1 MQKIIACCWSLLLAL
16 VIAGCAPYRDLPAGS
31 VKDIDCA
38 VVERQAVM
46 VTAPLPDE
54 APPSS
59 DYVIGSGDVLFVNVN
74 GRPEL
79 STNSLGNNVKISGS
93 RVDGSGAIQ
102 LPLAGS
108 VEVAGLTVP
117 KAALR
122 VAEAYRPFLKE
133 PWAVLEVAE
142 FRSRPLYL
150 LGQFRRS
157 GVVYMD
163 RPLTLL
169 QGIGM
174 GDGFD
179 GQANIRAARLIRNNR
194 TMPVDLYDL
203 LVNGDQKQNVWLQ
216 PGDTVFLPDSRNQ
229 QVFVFGAV
237 KKPGP
242 VPIPQSGLT
251 LSQAIASAELREIG
265 YDFRHVRVIRSYSP
279 TKGELMVVD
288 FDRILRGEALTVA
301 LREGDIIYVPKS
313 GVGTWNDAIAEIL
326 PSLQAVSAILQPFV
340 QIKFLSDNND

>member
-1 MQKIIACCWSLLLAL
+1 MPRTVVCCWSLLLAL
-16 VIAGCAPYRDLPAGS
+16 VVAGCAPYRDLPAGS
-31 VKDIDCA
+31 VKNIDAA
-38 VVERQAVM
+38 VVERQAVT
-46 VTAPLPDE
+46 VAASAAAD
-54 APPSS
+54 PPPPA

-79 STNSLGNNVKISGS
+79 STAGLGNNVKISGS

-108 VEVAGLTVP
+108 VAVAGLTVP
-117 KAALR
+117 KAGQR
-122 VAEAYRPFLKE
+122 VAEAYRPYLKE
-133 PWAVLEVAE
+133 PWAVVEVAE
-142 FRSRPLYL
+142 YRSRPLYL

-157 GVVYMD
+157 GVIYMD

-169 QGIGM
+169 QGIGL

-179 GQANIRAARLIRNNR
+179 GQANIRGARLIRNNR
-194 TMPVDLYDL
+194 IMPVDLYDL
-203 LVNGDQKQNVWLQ
+203 LLNGDQTQNVWLQ
-216 PGDTVFLPDSRNQ
+216 PGDTIFLPDNRNQ

-242 VPIPQSGLT
+242 VPIPQGGLT

-265 YDFRHVRVIRSYSP
+265 YDFRHVRVIRSHSP
-279 TKGELMVVD
+279 TRGELMVVD
-288 FDRILRGEALTVA
+288 FDRILRGEALPMVM
-301 LREGDIIYVPKS
+301 REGDIIYVPKS

-340 QIKFLSDNND
+340 QIKFLGDDD

>member
-1 MQKIIACCWSLLLAL
+1 LLA
-16 VIAGCAPYRDLPAGS
+16 VAGCAPYRDLPSGS
-31 VKDIDCA
+31 VKAIDCA
-38 VVERQAVM
+38 VVERQAVT
-46 VTAPLPDE
+46 VTANLADD
-54 APPSS
+54 APPSP
-59 DYVIGSGDVLFVNVN
+59 DYVIGAGDVLFVNVN

-79 STNSLGNNVKISGS
+79 STNGLGNTVKIAGS

-102 LPLAGS
+102 LPLAGA
-108 VEVAGLTVP
+108 VGVAGLTVP
-117 KAALR
+117 QAAAR
-122 VAEAYRPFLKE
+122 VADAYRPYLRD

-169 QGIGM
+169 QGIGL

-179 GQANIRAARLIRNNR
+179 TQANIRAARLIRNNR
-194 TMPVDLYDL
+194 IMPVDLYDL
-203 LVNGDQKQNVWLQ
+203 LVNGDQTQNIWLQ

-242 VPIPQSGLT
+242 VPIPQSGLS

-288 FDRILRGEALTVA
+288 FDRILRGESLPVA
-301 LREGDIIYVPKS
+301 LREGDIVYVPKS

-340 QIKFLSDNND
+340 QIKFLSDDDD